1 MPADP
6 MQNTA
11 FNYHLQG
18 DCYPT
23 VIQDGRTVEAQQIRA
38 MAEDAAIR
46 LAHFRGGRIALA
58 TRRVDV
64 IVAAIHACQE
74 AGCDLLLLREAPTC
88 ESPAWHAWQVTGLLD
103 DHLIATPLDN
113 AAPDIG
119 DACLLL
125 PTSGTTGTPKIVR
138 HHLGLLLM
146 PLSGYAPPERRRT
159 LIGYHPVSFAGLKV
173 MLAATV
179 AGGQLVAES
188 EPTLSRLAQAAMRFA
203 PDEFRGT
210 PTIMRSLLA
219 LLGEEAAKLPFARVG
234 LAGETID
241 QPLLDRLRALL
252 PDAELWQNYGASE
265 TGSFMTVKDGR
276 AGFPARW
283 LDEGLGPVR
292 MRIVDGVFEVAS
304 PIAMLGY
311 LGGPMRRPD
320 DPPTWWRT
328 GDLICIE
335 GDRAHFLGRADSVI
349 NVGGAK
355 VRPEEVE
362 QLLLAVAGVID
373 ARVFGRPNPITGQL
387 VAAEVAAMP
396 GIDHAVLR
404 GRISDALTERLE
416 RYKLPRFLQITS
428 QLIIDPTGKKP
439 RRSHLS

>member
-6 MQNTA
+6 MRGTT
-11 FNYHLQG
+11 FNHNLQS
-18 DCYPT
+18 DCYPS
-23 VIQDGRTVEAQQIRA
+23 VIQDGRTVEAEQIRA
-38 MAEDAAIR
+38 MAENAGTGLSR
-46 LAHFRGGRIALA
+46 FRGGRIALA

-64 IVAAIHACQE
+64 IVAAIQACQA
-74 AGCDLLLLREAPTC
+74 AGCDLLLLREAPAR
-88 ESPAWHAWQVTGLLD
+88 ESPTWSSWQITGVLD
-103 DHLIATPLDN
+103 DNLITTPLDN
-113 AAPDIG
+113 ASPGIG
-119 DACLLL
+119 EACLLL

-138 HHLGLLLM
+138 HDLGLLLM

-179 AGGQLVAES
+179 AGGQLVAVS
-188 EPTLSRLAQAAMRFA
+188 EPTLSRLAEAAMSFV

-210 PTIMRSLLA
+210 PTVMRSLLS
-219 LLGEEAAKLPFARVG
+219 LLGDEASELPFARIG

-241 QPLLDRLRALL
+241 QLLLDRLRALL
-252 PDAELWQNYGASE
+252 PQAELWQNYGATE

-283 LDEGLGPVR
+283 FDEGLGPVR

-311 LGGPMRRPD
+311 LGGPMRRPEA
-320 DPPTWWRT
+320 PPTWWRT
-328 GDLICIE
+328 GDMIGIKE
-335 GDRAHFLGRADSVI
+335 DRAHFLGRADSLI

-362 QLLLAVAGVID
+362 QLLLAVAGVMD
-373 ARVFGRPNPITGQL
+373 ARVFGQHNPITGQL

-396 GIDHAVLR
+396 GIDHVVLR
-404 GRISDALTERLE
+404 RRIQDVLAAHLE
-416 RYKLPRFLQITS
+416 RHKLPRVLQITS
-428 QLIIDPTGKKP
+428 QLNIDPTGKKP
-439 RRSHLS
+439 RRRYS